1 MAERKNSEKRIASN
15 NKWTNAH
22 YDRVNLAIPKGRKD
36 AIKAHADS
44 QGESVNAFIGRA
56 IQETIERDTHNG
68 PQEATGDPQGVVPV
82 SLYHDTLKAAQ
93 EAAEAAGE
101 GLQQFIDRAVTTQAK
116 RDKTSL
122 QLGIDSATGG
132 TLEKEA

>member
-36 AIKAHADS
+36 FIKAHADS
-44 QGESVNAFIGRA
+44 RGESINAFITRA
-56 IQETIERDTHNG
+56 IQEAIERDTGAAGG
-68 PQEATGDPQGVVPV
+68 PQEVGVV
-82 SLYHDTLKAAQ
+82 SLPSDTLKAAQ

-101 GLQQFIDRAVTTQAK
+101 AVPVFMARAVETQAQ
-116 RDKTSL
+116 RDKL
-122 QLGIDSATGG
+122 ARGM
-132 TLEKEA
+132 KK